1 MQIDHTDISGM
12 GKRVGKDSLTLRKL
26 KGRMTKVI
34 RFLYVNR
41 SLENL
46 FSKRP
51 IYIQIRALA
60 LAFQLAWAQRR
71 AERDVGT
78 K

>member
-26 KGRMTKVI
+26 KNRMTKVI
-34 RFLYVNR
+34 RFLHVYR
-41 SLENL
+41 SLESL
-46 FSKRP
+46 LSMRP
-51 IYIQIRALA
+51 IYMQIRASA
-60 LAFQLAWAQRR
+60 LAFQLARAPRR
-71 AERDVGT
+71 ASRDVGT